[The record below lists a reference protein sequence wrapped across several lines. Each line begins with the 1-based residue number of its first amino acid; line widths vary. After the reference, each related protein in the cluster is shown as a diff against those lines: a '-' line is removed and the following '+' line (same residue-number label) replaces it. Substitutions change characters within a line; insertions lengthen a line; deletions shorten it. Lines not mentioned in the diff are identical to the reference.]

1 MESEAAQTQFLDIP
15 ERIFAA
21 GEEPAGVR
29 VTPYHKA
36 CGIRQILNALDS
48 EEVDLVRLSPFG
60 KMVEIADKPTF
71 SGRFGRYIISRQLKV
86 TKKHEAW
93 FLFAGK
99 PIRFSLREFAV
110 VTGLNCQKFPSRTKK
125 RSKKHITEKPYW
137 GELFGTLKEVH
148 VSSVIRMLK
157 KKTIAD
163 KELRLKHAYLALLA
177 SVILP
182 TTHTPH
188 ISQDHAELIKDLN
201 AFFAYPWGRVSFDM
215 LMCSIK
221 ERKEVSL
228 AQNTIALKG
237 FVLSLQL
244 VMVEAVPSLT
254 EVVQDGSSSGSE
266 GESGEEDDNNVHKK
280 SDKKSISPGHAR
292 DIDAAGQAQV
302 CSIISHSASEIH
314 NSPELEWSDDE
325 EDAKVENMVALI
337 QQRFHFSTAN
347 FCGGL
352 SKLELNR
359 LREEAKAESL
369 NRKSSKTKT
378 SNSASVQDG
387 LDSGFVATIVKDCV
401 QENCFRIASQITILQ
416 EAFDSFQSLVLSNMK
431 DMFDKLDENVEKMTL
446 LSDLAG
452 KEYSVA
458 PEGTHQDPT
467 PVGSDA
473 EEIGE
478 DAGHPAQQPPRE
490 QQTKACYTE
499 TNSTLDPDLFFPE
512 PTFSLGLTHE
522 IQPPVKVIAND
533 IVDGEPVA
541 EHDKTISEDVAEA
554 VVGCRK
560 SKRQKVPPRSL
571 LGHYEC
577 DIHFLN
583 RARQAAADSHNSGG
597 SIDYS
602 AKFSVLLDK
611 MKTDFCITTGR
622 GTLQSSEVYEIVAR
636 TSPLSS
642 KVVDVL
648 MFHISSLFRARSPA
662 NQQSASVFLD
672 TQFVAQLS
680 KMYTKFSKVS
690 KKDNFRFPNSIT
702 ETIMQNVS
710 LAKAERFYFP
720 FNLDKKYW
728 VGICV
733 DCGSWTISVLDCN
746 IALRTDYMMNKEIR
760 PIAQMF
766 PYLLKQVGKQVVGR
780 EAKPMALDRPRTIP
794 QHNAI
799 TDSAISS
806 ILFIQAHAAAGVE
819 VCKCIT
825 PDVLDTEAERLVVT
839 LYERNVE
846 TL

>member
-1 MESEAAQTQFLDIP
+1 
-15 ERIFAA
+15 RIFAA

-36 CGIRQILNALDS
+36 YGIRKILNALDPK
-48 EEVDLVRLSPFG
+48 EVDLVRLSPFG

-71 SGRFGRYIISRQLKV
+71 SGRFGLYIISRQLKV

-137 GELFGTLKEVH
+137 GELFGTLKKVP

-157 KKTIAD
+157 Y
-163 KELRLKHAYLALLA
+163 AYLSLLA

-182 TTHTPH
+182 TTHTPR

-201 AFFAYPWGRVSFDM
+201 AFFAYPWGRISFDM

-254 EVVQDGSSSGSE
+254 EVVQDGSSSGPE
-266 GESGEEDDNNVHKK
+266 GYA
-280 SDKKSISPGHAR
+280 I

-314 NSPELEWSDDE
+314 NSPELEWLDDE
-325 EDAKVENMVALI
+325 EDAKVENMVTLI
-337 QQRFHFSTAN
+337 QQRFHFSPSN

-352 SKLELNR
+352 SKSELNR
-359 LREEAKAESL
+359 LHEEAKAESL

-378 SNSASVQDG
+378 SNSSSVQDG
-387 LDSGFVATIVKDCV
+387 LDAGLVAAIVKDC
-401 QENCFRIASQITILQ
+401 
-416 EAFDSFQSLVLSNMK
+416 AFYSFQSLVLSNMK
-431 DMFDKLDENVEKMTL
+431 DMFDKLDENAEKMTL
-446 LSDLAG
+446 LSDLER

-467 PVGSDA
+467 PVVAGKNAGAQTNSDIPNIIKEAVAFANRGSDA

-478 DAGHPAQQPPRE
+478 DDGHPAQQPPRE
-490 QQTKACYTE
+490 NQTKACDPE
-499 TNSTLDPDLFFPE
+499 TNSTLDPYLLFPE
-512 PTFSLGLTHE
+512 PTFSLGLTQE

-533 IVDGEPVA
+533 IAAAEAVA
-541 EHDKTISEDVAEA
+541 ENDKTISEDVAKA

-560 SKRQKVPPRSL
+560 SNRQKVPPRSL

-577 DIHFLN
+577 DIRFLN
-583 RARQAAADSHNSGG
+583 RARQAAADSHNPGG

-602 AKFSVLLDK
+602 AKFSILLDK
-611 MKTDFCITTGR
+611 IKTDFCITTGR
-622 GTLQSSEVYEIVAR
+622 GTLQSSEVYKIVAR
-636 TSPLSS
+636 TNPLSS

-648 MFHISSLFRARSPA
+648 MFHISSLFRALSTA
-662 NQQSASVFLD
+662 NQQSASVFIE
-672 TQFVAQLS
+672 TQFS
-680 KMYTKFSKVS
+680 P
-690 KKDNFRFPNSIT
+690 KKDSFRFPNSVT
-702 ETIMQNVS
+702 ETIMQNGS
-710 LAKAERFYFP
+710 LAEAERFYFP

-728 VGICV
+728 VGIGV
-733 DCGSWTISVLDCN
+733 DCGSWNISVLECN
-746 IALRTDYMMNKEIR
+746 IALRTYYMMNKEIR

-766 PYLLKQVGKQVVGR
+766 PYLLKHVGKQVVGR
-780 EAKPMALDRPRTIP
+780 EAKPMALDRPQTIP
-794 QHNAI
+794 QHNVI
-799 TDSAISS
+799 TDSAVSS
-806 ILFIQAHAAAGVE
+806 ILFIQAHAAPGIE

>member
-1 MESEAAQTQFLDIP
+1 MESEASQTPFLDIP

-21 GEEPAGVR
+21 REEPAGVR

-36 CGIRQILNALDS
+36 CGIRQILNALDP
-48 EEVDLVRLSPFG
+48 EEVDLVRLTPFG
-60 KMVEIADKPTF
+60 KMVGIADKPTF
-71 SGRFGRYIISRQLKV
+71 SGRFGRYIILRQLKV

-99 PIRFSLREFAV
+99 PIRFSLREFAE

-163 KELRLKHAYLALLA
+163 KELRLKYAYLALLA

-182 TTHTPH
+182 TTHTPR

-201 AFFAYPWGRVSFDM
+201 AFFAYPWDRVSFDM

-221 ERKEVSL
+221 EREEVSL

-266 GESGEEDDNNVHKK
+266 G
-280 SDKKSISPGHAR
+280 HAR
-292 DIDAAGQAQV
+292 GIDAAGQAQV

-314 NSPELEWSDDE
+314 NSTELEWSDDE
-325 EDAKVENMVALI
+325 EDAKVENMVTLI

-359 LREEAKAESL
+359 LQEEAKAESL

-378 SNSASVQDG
+378 SNSSSVQDG
-387 LDSGFVATIVKDCV
+387 LDAGLVAAIVKDCV
-401 QENCFRIASQITILQ
+401 QENFSRISM
-416 EAFDSFQSLVLSNMK
+416 LSNMK
-431 DMFDKLDENVEKMTL
+431 DMFGKLDENAEKMTL
-446 LSDLAG
+446 LSDLAR

-467 PVGSDA
+467 PVRPSHLLTVYLIQKPGQVVLYTPKIYISQLPLINVVDA

-490 QQTKACYTE
+490 HQTKACDPE
-499 TNSTLDPDLFFPE
+499 TNSTLDPDLLFPE
-512 PTFSLGLTHE
+512 PTFSLGLTQE

-533 IVDGEPVA
+533 IAAAEAVA
-541 EHDKTISEDVAEA
+541 EHDKTISKDVAEA

-577 DIHFLN
+577 DIRFLN
-583 RARQAAADSHNSGG
+583 RARQAAADSHNPGG

-602 AKFSVLLDK
+602 AKFSILLDK
-611 MKTDFCITTGR
+611 MKTDFCITTRR

-642 KVVDVL
+642 KSTQEKDVL
-648 MFHISSLFRARSPA
+648 IRSNHSLSTGCRRAYVSHKLIVSSPLTCKLAVCFFL
-662 NQQSASVFLD
+662 QSL
-672 TQFVAQLS
+672 Q
-680 KMYTKFSKVS
+680 
-690 KKDNFRFPNSIT
+690 KDNFRFPNSIT
-702 ETIMQNVS
+702 ETIMQNMS
-710 LAKAERFYFP
+710 LAEAERFYFP

-746 IALRTDYMMNKEIR
+746 IALRTDYMMNKEIH

-780 EAKPMALDRPRTIP
+780 EAKPMALDRPQTIT

-799 TDSAISS
+799 TDSAVSS
-806 ILFIQAHAAAGVE
+806 IFFIQAHAAAGVE

-825 PDVLDTEAERLVVT
+825 PDVLDTEAERLVIT

>member
-1 MESEAAQTQFLDIP
+1 MESEASQTPFLDIP
-15 ERIFAA
+15 ARIFAA

-36 CGIRQILNALDS
+36 CGIRKILNALDP

-137 GELFGTLKEVH
+137 GELFGTLKEVL

-163 KELRLKHAYLALLA
+163 KELRLKYAYFALLA

-182 TTHTPH
+182 TTHTPR
-188 ISQDHAELIKDLN
+188 ISQDHAE
-201 AFFAYPWGRVSFDM
+201 VSFDM

-221 ERKEVSL
+221 ERKEVSF
-228 AQNTIALKG
+228 AQNTISLKG
-237 FVLSLQL
+237 FVLSY
-244 VMVEAVPSLT
+244 S
-254 EVVQDGSSSGSE
+254 
-266 GESGEEDDNNVHKK
+266 
-280 SDKKSISPGHAR
+280 SISPGHAR

-314 NSPELEWSDDE
+314 NSSELEWSDDE
-325 EDAKVENMVALI
+325 EDAKVENMVTLI
-337 QQRFHFSTAN
+337 QQRFHFSPSN

-378 SNSASVQDG
+378 SNSSSVQDG
-387 LDSGFVATIVKDCV
+387 LDAGLVAAIVKDCV
-401 QENCFRIASQITILQ
+401 QENFTRISSQITILQ
-416 EAFDSFQSLVLSNMK
+416 EAFYSFQSLVLSNMK
-431 DMFDKLDENVEKMTL
+431 DMFDKLDENAEKMTL
-446 LSDLAG
+446 LSDLAR

-473 EEIGE
+473 EENGE

-490 QQTKACYTE
+490 HQTKACDPE
-499 TNSTLDPDLFFPE
+499 TNSTLDPDLLFPE
-512 PTFSLGLTHE
+512 PTFSLGLTQE

-533 IVDGEPVA
+533 IATAEAVA

-554 VVGCRK
+554 NVGCRK

-571 LGHYEC
+571 LGKYEC
-577 DIHFLN
+577 DIRFLN
-583 RARQAAADSHNSGG
+583 RARQAAADSHNHGG

-602 AKFSVLLDK
+602 AKFSILLDK

-622 GTLQSSEVYEIVAR
+622 GTLQSSEVYDIVTR

-648 MFHISSLFRARSPA
+648 MFHISSLFRALSPT

-690 KKDNFRFPNSIT
+690 KKDNFRFPNSVT
-702 ETIMQNVS
+702 ETIMQNMS
-710 LAKAERFYFP
+710 LAEAERFYFP

-733 DCGSWTISVLDCN
+733 DCGN
-746 IALRTDYMMNKEIR
+746 
-760 PIAQMF
+760 P

-780 EAKPMALDRPRTIP
+780 EAKPMALDRPQTIP
-794 QHNAI
+794 QRNAI
-799 TDSAISS
+799 TDSAVSS
-806 ILFIQAHAAAGVE
+806 ILFIQAHTAAGVE

-825 PDVLDTEAERLVVT
+825 PYVLDTEAERLVVT